1 MSSPFPTFACLTAF
15 EAVARRRNFSL
26 AASELHL
33 TPSAV
38 SHQIAKLE
46 QFLNIR
52 LFERTAHSVELTI
65 PGDNYLRRVSGAMAA
80 ISAATDNA
88 RKGVRNALHVHS
100 TPSFATLWLMP
111 RLTEFAKEHPAIS
124 LSLSASVVHSDFSAG
139 HSDIDIRYGAPHW
152 PQLTVRPIF
161 DEWIMPLASPA
172 FIERHRIVTP
182 EDLMHVPL
190 ILSTVGVL
198 QWPDWF
204 SAQRIAYTPS
214 SYAYRFDRAFMA
226 LDAAVQGLGVAFEST
241 SIGEPHIRKGRLKPV
256 FATGEYLPVQAH
268 FLVYPERHA
277 QRPEVMSFV
286 DWVLGR
292 AINQSEAEME
302 IAGQAR
308 SSRSQPGPSATLTD
322 GQLRSTQ

>member
-1 MSSPFPTFACLTAF
+1 MSSPFPPFACLAAF
-15 EAVARRRNFSL
+15 EAVARRKSFTL

-46 QFLNIR
+46 VFLVTR
-52 LFERTAHSVELTI
+52 LFERTAHNVELTI
-65 PGDNYLRRVSGAMAA
+65 AGDAYLNRVSGAMAA

-88 RKGVRNALHVHS
+88 RKGARNSLHVHS

-111 RLTEFAKEHPAIS
+111 RLKDFAKDHPSIS
-124 LSLSASVVHSDFSAG
+124 FSMSSSVVDSDFTAG
-139 HSDIDIRYGAPHW
+139 HTDIDIRYGIPHW

-161 DEWIMPLASPA
+161 DEQVMPLATLA
-172 FIERHRIVTP
+172 FIKRHRIASP
-182 EDLMHVPL
+182 DDLMHVPL
-190 ILSTVGVL
+190 IQSTVGVM

-204 SAQRIAYTPS
+204 AAHNIAYTPA

-226 LDAAVQGLGVAFEST
+226 LDAAVQGLGVTFEST
-241 SIGEPHIRKGRLKPV
+241 SIGAPHLRKDRLKPV

-277 QRPEVMSFV
+277 QRSEVMSFV
-286 DWVLGR
+286 NWVLER
-292 AINQSEAEME
+292 ATSAPDLQMRR
-302 IAGQAR
+302 AGLGH
-308 SSRSQPGPSATLTD
+308 SSVIRAKPRGI
-322 GQLRSTQ
+322 

>member
-1 MSSPFPTFACLTAF
+1 MSASFPPFSCLTAF

-46 QFLNIR
+46 QFLDIR
-52 LFERTAHSVELTI
+52 LFERTAHNVELTI
-65 PGDNYLRRVSGAMAA
+65 PGDDYLKRVSGAMAA

-88 RKGVRNALHVHS
+88 RKGVRNTLHVHS

-111 RLTEFAKEHPAIS
+111 RLKDFAKDHPSIS
-124 LSLSASVVHSDFSAG
+124 LSMSASATHSEFTAG
-139 HSDIDIRYGAPHW
+139 HTDIDIRYGAPHW
-152 PQLTVRPIF
+152 PQLTAKPIF
-161 DEWIMPLASPA
+161 DEQVMPLASAA
-172 FIERHRIVTP
+172 FIRRHRIATP

-190 ILSTVGVL
+190 IQSTVGVV

-204 SAQRIAYTPS
+204 AAQNIAYTPGR
-214 SYAYRFDRAFMA
+214 YAYRFDRAFMA
-226 LDAAVQGLGVAFEST
+226 LDAAVQGLGVTFEST
-241 SIGEPHIRKGRLKPV
+241 SIGALHLRKNRLKPV
-256 FATGEYLPVQAH
+256 FETGEHLPVQAH

-286 DWVLGR
+286 NWVLERATTDPDPGMQRAGMGR
-292 AINQSEAEME
+292 PHL
-302 IAGQAR
+302 GQVKSGR
-308 SSRSQPGPSATLTD
+308 L
-322 GQLRSTQ
+322 